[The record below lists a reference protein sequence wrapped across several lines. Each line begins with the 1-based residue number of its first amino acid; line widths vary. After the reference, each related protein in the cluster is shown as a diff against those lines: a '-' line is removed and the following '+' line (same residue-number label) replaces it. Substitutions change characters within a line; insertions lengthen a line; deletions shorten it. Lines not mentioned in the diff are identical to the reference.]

1 MRALAMFYRQ
11 SYDLLRAQARSEDI
25 LSMKIQVM
33 MLVIVVWVIPLLI
46 ASVWLVWY
54 YTHNADMMVL
64 QYAAY
69 AARDNKELSLRLCAG
84 GRKTVLYGVFSTA
97 EKVLF
102 RNTTRQQVQCGFNSN
117 DHSTVFV
124 VGAPRTP
131 MENETMRAE
140 AGLYGDIF
148 TLTCQENM
156 NEGKSYTYF
165 KEALQQLPCF
175 DFYAKVDDDAVFSPN
190 KLSASLR
197 SMPNDT
203 ALIIGRRLSMED
215 CYNWH
220 QLVEDWIHYGFRDMS
235 FHMIEHFAAGMLY
248 VLNAQAVKGWI
259 ELNPLPTQLFGDED
273 VRTSYYME
281 LVGARAIDMHTTF
294 HDPRTTFNNDIS
306 PNITN
311 SSLAAH
317 PYKDRQLLADAFALI
332 CA

>member
-1 MRALAMFYRQ
+1 MFRGRLYTLVATEAAPGDRQ
-11 SYDLLRAQARSEDI
+11 SR
-25 LSMKIQVM
+25 KIQVM
-33 MLVIVVWVIPLLI
+33 VLFIVVWVIPLLL

-54 YTHNADMMVL
+54 YTHSANMMAL
-64 QYAAY
+64 LYAAR
-69 AARDNKELSLRLCAG
+69 AARDNTDLSLRLCPGG

-97 EKVLF
+97 DKVLF

-117 DHSTVFV
+117 NHSTVFV

-131 MENETMRAE
+131 RENDTMRAE
-140 AGLYGDIF
+140 AALYGDVF

-190 KLSASLR
+190 RLSAALR

-215 CYNWH
+215 CYNWR
-220 QLVEDWIHYGFRDMS
+220 QLVSDWFHYGCRDMS
-235 FHMIEHFAAGMLY
+235 FHLIHHFAAGMLY
-248 VLNAQAVKGWI
+248 VLNARAVKGWT
-259 ELNPLPTQLFGDED
+259 ELNPLATQLFGDED

-281 LVGARAIDMHTTF
+281 RVGARAIDMHTTF
-294 HDPRTTFNNDIS
+294 HDPRTTFHADIC

-311 SSLAAH
+311 ASLAAH
-317 PYKDRQLLADAFALI
+317 PYKAPKLLADAFAAI